1 MAANLLIPKSMA
13 TMHWS
18 IYIRAF
24 AIQALC
30 IIDLQMG
37 NRVQMS
43 DMLVEREA
51 KSKIDEAH
59 RTTKPCACTNAN
71 KLHYFCIAVFVNL
84 FFHNQWLRTFLVHIQ
99 LQLCTDLK
107 RYMHSQS
114 HLCVYSICQW
124 AIVCRCQLWGLNPH
138 AVACSG
144 S

>member
-13 TMHWS
+13 TMRWS

-59 RTTKPCACTNAN
+59 RAAIPCAYTNAN
-71 KLHYFCIAVFVNL
+71 TLHYVCMAVFVDL
-84 FFHNQWLRTFLVHIQ
+84 FFRNEWLWTFLVHTQ

-114 HLCVYSICQW
+114 NRDDFVHCWRLTNRLSFTN
-124 AIVCRCQLWGLNPH
+124 AAKFGRLDLNH
-138 AVACSG
+138 I
-144 S
+144 